1 MKQLPAFS
9 EDLIKELN
17 ESIPEHCPD
26 SHDSDREIWMYVG
39 SRLVVRSLLARLEYT
54 KQLDKKILKEMS

>member
-1 MKQLPAFS
+1 MKELPAFS

-17 ESIPEHCPD
+17 DLIPEKCPD
-26 SHDSDREIWMYVG
+26 STMTEREIWTYVG

-54 KQLDKKILKEMS
+54 KQLDKKILKEM